1 MENIIP
7 QGDAAKA
14 PLGSTEIPVE
24 TPGVVAPTGTETGM
38 FQQGTDAIANNS
50 IGMTPVMEE
59 GLPTGTTAPLETTN
73 DVVQAADAPLET
85 QSPVDDP
92 NRMQYWQSQADKAK
106 NENFKI
112 QQELEYYQNT
122 LGPIANAIQSD
133 PELLDRLEQKNLSN
147 APQQGSPA
155 QGNLDGPL
163 KQPEAPVKPHSYNEV
178 DAYNDPE
185 SESFKFRLAKDQYR
199 DGMIDYYGKVDAYRQ
214 QEQQAQF
221 ARQQEAQAINQ
232 AQSYAMNNFGWDSK
246 KSNDFIAWAQ
256 NPNNVTMEHLAKIY
270 DAVNSPSQQQA
281 EAQQKMAQMQQQNQR
296 MNVPRTATVE
306 QGRPAPTMTDE
317 QAFSASLLSLK
328 K

>member
-1 MENIIP
+1 MENTIP

-14 PLGSTEIPVE
+14 PLGSPEIPVE
-24 TPGVVAPTGTETGM
+24 TPGITAPTGNETGM
-38 FQQGTDAIANNS
+38 FHTGDDAIAQNN
-50 IGMTPVMEE
+50 IGTTPSMEE
-59 GLPTGTTAPLETTN
+59 GLPVGQTAQVDTPQEGFNQAETPTEN
-73 DVVQAADAPLET
+73 N
-85 QSPVDDP
+85 PVDDP

-185 SESFKFRLAKDQYR
+185 SESFKYRLSKDQYR
-199 DGMIDYYGKVDAYRQ
+199 DSMLDYYGKVDAHRQ

-232 AQSYAMNNFGWDSK
+232 AQSYTMNNFGWDAQ
-246 KSNDFIAWAQ
+246 KSSDFIKWAQ
-256 NPNNVTMEHLAKIY
+256 NPSNVTMEHLAKIY
-270 DAVNSPSQQQA
+270 DAAHSPSRNQV

-296 MNVPRTATVE
+296 MSVPRTATVE
-306 QGRPAPTMTDE
+306 QGNPAPVMSDE
-317 QAFSASLLSLK
+317 QAFSAALLARK